1 MKKNNLFIITG
12 LFFIALGCFANNK
25 ESFIKNNQEDKRTH
39 EVVTYQDIIKNY
51 YNLEIGNTNNPSKT
65 YPEFYEEI
73 YSEDSDRNIL
83 KHTLKLAEE
92 NDNLSVVESTFDES
106 GVVIETQSSSSS
118 ASNNGGNC
126 IDVSYKESDFRAIT
140 IATNLNET
148 NKTFNVV
155 HRVVEWSEEGV

>member
-1 MKKNNLFIITG
+1 M
-12 LFFIALGCFANNK
+12 
-25 ESFIKNNQEDKRTH
+25 
-39 EVVTYQDIIKNY
+39 
-51 YNLEIGNTNNPSKT
+51 
-65 YPEFYEEI
+65 
-73 YSEDSDRNIL
+73 
-83 KHTLKLAEE
+83 AEE